1 MNFGYLGTSLSIFGA
16 NMPTYFGGEW
26 EREQLYASD
35 DSSDYEEEF
44 DEDESYYIDP
54 LTMVP
59 VARLPRFRADR
70 CWQCPGGFLAN
81 ATTRS
86 ASSRGASSSSTT
98 ALPAPVRFDCPFFL
112 HPFFKL
118 CPQHSTIHLPTES
131 SSYLLLL
138 CPEISKSNE

>member
-1 MNFGYLGTSLSIFGA
+1 
-16 NMPTYFGGEW
+16 MPTYFGGEW
-26 EREQLYASD
+26 ATEELYASD

-81 ATTRS
+81 ATTRP

-98 ALPAPVRFDCPFFL
+98 ALPAPVRFDCLFVHAHIFSL
-112 HPFFKL
+112 
-118 CPQHSTIHLPTES
+118 I
-131 SSYLLLL
+131 
-138 CPEISKSNE
+138 